1 MSVLT
6 RIVEPESNH
15 VGMLDKPQ
23 VRNTQMLKRM
33 SLFFKN
39 VIKEK
44 KKKRKYSRLKKTRD
58 MTTKSKILDWTLYQR
73 GEILIKY
80 IMGSIV
86 KFEYGW

>member
-1 MSVLT
+1 
-6 RIVEPESNH
+6 
-15 VGMLDKPQ
+15 
-23 VRNTQMLKRM
+23 
-33 SLFFKN
+33 
-39 VIKEK
+39 
-44 KKKRKYSRLKKTRD
+44 

>member
-39 VIKEK
+39 VIKGK
-44 KKKRKYSRLKKTRD
+44 KKK
-58 MTTKSKILDWTLYQR
+58 
-73 GEILIKY
+73 EIFQIK
-80 IMGSIV
+80 
-86 KFEYGW
+86 ED